1 MSENNQ
7 ENNQNNQTEQP
18 PKKISLK
25 EKWNE
30 QMELIYQKTGIKGIY
45 VVIGLIIS
53 VILVYMNIFDSV
65 ITNFIGTFYPSMGTI
80 SSIYK
85 NDLKEQK
92 DWLTYWTV
100 FSCFVLLDMF
110 SPIII
115 KVVPFYLVIKIILL
129 IWLFMP
135 GSNGR
140 TLIYAIIVRRIL
152 GKYEERVDR
161 VIHGIDGF
169 IKVPKENN
177 ENKKIFKSK
186 LSKLKVN
193 NQSMEDALKAAKEL
207 EENDKKEEDKKEEDK
222 KEEDKKEEDKKEE
235 DKKEEDKKEEDKKE
249 EDKKEEENKKEK
261 EDNQQKGE
269 NKDNNE

>member
-1 MSENNQ
+1 
-7 ENNQNNQTEQP
+7 
-18 PKKISLK
+18 
-25 EKWNE
+25 
-30 QMELIYQKTGIKGIY
+30 
-45 VVIGLIIS
+45 
-53 VILVYMNIFDSV
+53 
-65 ITNFIGTFYPSMGTI
+65 MGTI

-85 NDLKEQK
+85 NDLEEQK

-115 KVVPFYLVIKIILL
+115 KFIPFYLVIKIILL

-152 GKYEERVDR
+152 GKYEEKVDR

-169 IKVPKENN
+169 IKVPQENN
-177 ENKKIFKSK
+177 ENKKINKSK
-186 LSKLKVN
+186 LSKLRASS
-193 NQSMEDALKAAKEL
+193 QSMEEALKAAKEMEDNDKN
-207 EENDKKEEDKKEEDK
+207 EENKKEEDKKEEEK
-222 KEEDKKEEDKKEE
+222 KEEE
-235 DKKEEDKKEEDKKE
+235 
-249 EDKKEEENKKEK
+249 KKEEENKKEK

>member
-7 ENNQNNQTEQP
+7 NDKPEQP

-53 VILVYMNIFDSV
+53 VILVYMNIFDAV

-85 NDLKEQK
+85 NDLEEQK

-115 KVVPFYLVIKIILL
+115 KFIPFYLVIKIILL

-152 GKYEERVDR
+152 GKYEKKVER

-169 IKVPKENN
+169 IKVPQENN
-177 ENKKIFKSK
+177 ENKKISKSK
-186 LSKLKVN
+186 LSKLRASS
-193 NQSMEDALKAAKEL
+193 QSMEEALKAAKEMEDNDKN
-207 EENDKKEEDKKEEDK
+207 EENKKEEDKKEEEK
-222 KEEDKKEEDKKEE
+222 KEEEKKEEE
-235 DKKEEDKKEEDKKE
+235 
-249 EDKKEEENKKEK
+249 KKEEENKKEK

>member
-7 ENNQNNQTEQP
+7 NSQAAEL

-30 QMELIYQKTGIKGIY
+30 QMELIYEKTGIKGIY
-45 VVIGLIIS
+45 VVIGLVIS
-53 VILVYMNIFDSV
+53 IILVWLNIFDAV

-115 KVVPFYLVIKIILL
+115 KFIPFYLVIKIILL

-140 TLIYAIIVRRIL
+140 TLIYAIIVKKIL
-152 GKYEERVDR
+152 GKYEEKVDK

-169 IKVPKENN
+169 IKVPKENKENNDKKENN
-177 ENKKIFKSK
+177 ENKKITKSK
-186 LSKLKVN
+186 LMKFKDSSL
-193 NQSMEDALKAAKEL
+193 SMEDALKAANEIK
-207 EENDKKEEDKKEEDK
+207 END
-222 KEEDKKEEDKKEE
+222 
-235 DKKEEDKKEEDKKE
+235 KE
-249 EDKKEEENKKEK
+249 EDKKEEENKKEEEIK
-261 EDNQQKGE
+261 KENEDNQEKKE
-269 NKDNNE
+269 NKDNNQ

>member
-1 MSENNQ
+1 
-7 ENNQNNQTEQP
+7 
-18 PKKISLK
+18 
-25 EKWNE
+25 
-30 QMELIYQKTGIKGIY
+30 MELIYQKTGIKGIY

-53 VILVYMNIFDSV
+53 KILVYFNIFDAV

-85 NDLKEQK
+85 NDLEEQK

-115 KVVPFYLVIKIILL
+115 KIVPFYLVVKIILL

-140 TLIYAIIVRRIL
+140 TLIYAIFVRRIL
-152 GKYEERVDR
+152 GKYEEKVDR

-169 IKVPKENN
+169 IKVPQEKQENN
-177 ENKKIFKSK
+177 ENKKISKSK

-193 NQSMEDALKAAKEL
+193 SQTMEEALKAAKEMEDNDKK
-207 EENDKKEEDKKEEDK
+207 EENKKEEDKKEEDK
-222 KEEDKKEEDKKEE
+222 KEENKKEEEKKEE
-235 DKKEEDKKEEDKKE
+235 E
-249 EDKKEEENKKEK
+249 KKEEENKKEK

>member
-1 MSENNQ
+1 MS
-7 ENNQNNQTEQP
+7 ENNQNNQAEQS
-18 PKKISLK
+18 PKKISLR

-45 VVIGLIIS
+45 VVIALIIS
-53 VILVYMNIFDSV
+53 VILVYYNIFDSV
-65 ITNFIGTFYPSMGTI
+65 ITNFVGTFYPSMATI

-140 TLIYAIIVRRIL
+140 TLIYAIIVRKIL
-152 GKYEERVDR
+152 GKYEEKVDR
-161 VIHGIDGF
+161 VINKIDGF
-169 IKVPKENN
+169 IKVPQENN
-177 ENKKIFKSK
+177 ENKKVYKSK
-186 LSKLKVN
+186 LSKLRIN
-193 NQSMEDALKAAKEL
+193 NLSMEDALKAAKEIPENDKK
-207 EENDKKEEDKKEEDK
+207 EENKKEEDKKEE
-222 KEEDKKEEDKKEE
+222 
-235 DKKEEDKKEEDKKE
+235 
-249 EDKKEEENKKEK
+249 
-261 EDNQQKGE
+261 NQQKGE
-269 NKDNNE
+269 NTDNKE

>member
-7 ENNQNNQTEQP
+7 NDKPEQP

-53 VILVYMNIFDSV
+53 VILVYMNIFDAV

-85 NDLKEQK
+85 NDLEEQK

-115 KVVPFYLVIKIILL
+115 KFIPFYLVIKIILL

-152 GKYEERVDR
+152 GKYEEKVDR

-169 IKVPKENN
+169 IKVPQENN
-177 ENKKIFKSK
+177 ENKKVFKSK
-186 LSKLKVN
+186 LSKLRVN
-193 NQSMEDALKAAKEL
+193 NLSMEEALKAAKEIP
-207 EENDKKEEDKKEEDK
+207 EDNKKEEN
-222 KEEDKKEEDKKEE
+222 
-235 DKKEEDKKEEDKKE
+235 KKE
-249 EDKKEEENKKEK
+249 EDKKEEENKKEEDNK
-261 EDNQQKGE
+261 EEENKKEKEENQQKGE

>member
-1 MSENNQ
+1 MSENNK
-7 ENNQNNQTEQP
+7 NNQAEQP

-25 EKWNE
+25 EKWNQ

-53 VILVYMNIFDSV
+53 VILVWLNIFDSV
-65 ITNFIGTFYPSMGTI
+65 ITNFVGTFYPSMATI

-115 KVVPFYLVIKIILL
+115 KIVPFYLVIKIILL

-152 GKYEERVDR
+152 GKYEEKVDR

-169 IKVPKENN
+169 IKVPQENN
-177 ENKKIFKSK
+177 ENKKVFKSK
-186 LSKLKVN
+186 LSKLRVN
-193 NQSMEDALKAAKEL
+193 NLSMEEALKAAKEIP
-207 EENDKKEEDKKEEDK
+207 EDNKKEEN
-222 KEEDKKEEDKKEE
+222 
-235 DKKEEDKKEEDKKE
+235 KKE

-261 EDNQQKGE
+261 EENQQKGE

>member
-1 MSENNQ
+1 MS

-18 PKKISLK
+18 PKKISLR

-53 VILVYMNIFDSV
+53 VILVYLNIFDSV
-65 ITNFIGTFYPSMGTI
+65 ITNFIGTFYPSMATI

-115 KVVPFYLVIKIILL
+115 KIVPFYLVIKIILL

-152 GKYEERVDR
+152 GKYEEKVDR

-169 IKVPKENN
+169 IKVPQENN
-177 ENKKIFKSK
+177 ENKKVYKSK
-186 LSKLKVN
+186 LSKLKIN
-193 NQSMEDALKAAKEL
+193 NLSMEEALKAAKEIP
-207 EENDKKEEDKKEEDK
+207 EDNKKEEN
-222 KEEDKKEEDKKEE
+222 
-235 DKKEEDKKEEDKKE
+235 KKE
-249 EDKKEEENKKEK
+249 EDKKEEENKKEEDNK
-261 EDNQQKGE
+261 EEENKKEKEENQQKGE

>member
-1 MSENNQ
+1 MSEKNENNQ
-7 ENNQNNQTEQP
+7 PEEP
-18 PKKISLK
+18 KKKISLK

-53 VILVYMNIFDSV
+53 VILVYLNIFDSV

-115 KVVPFYLVIKIILL
+115 KFIPFYLVIKIILL

-152 GKYEERVDR
+152 GKYEEKVDS
-161 VIHGIDGF
+161 VINKFDGF
-169 IKVPKENN
+169 IKVPQENN
-177 ENKKIFKSK
+177 ENKKTFKSK
-186 LSKLKVN
+186 LSKLKLKE
-193 NQSMEDALKAAKEL
+193 QSMEEALKAAQEL
-207 EENDKKEEDKKEEDK
+207 DENEKKEENKKEEDKKEEVK
-222 KEEDKKEEDKKEE
+222 KEEDK
-235 DKKEEDKKEEDKKE
+235 
-249 EDKKEEENKKEK
+249 K

-269 NKDNNE
+269 SKDNNE

>member
-1 MSENNQ
+1 MS
-7 ENNQNNQTEQP
+7 ENNQNNQAEQP
-18 PKKISLK
+18 PKKISLR

-53 VILVYMNIFDSV
+53 VILVWLNIFDSV
-65 ITNFIGTFYPSMGTI
+65 ITNFVGTFYPSMATI

-115 KVVPFYLVIKIILL
+115 KIVPFYLVIKIILL

-152 GKYEERVDR
+152 GKYEEKVDR

-169 IKVPKENN
+169 IKVPQENN
-177 ENKKIFKSK
+177 ENKKVFKSK
-186 LSKLKVN
+186 LSKLRVN
-193 NQSMEDALKAAKEL
+193 NLNMEEALKAAKEIP
-207 EENDKKEEDKKEEDK
+207 EDNKKEEN
-222 KEEDKKEEDKKEE
+222 
-235 DKKEEDKKEEDKKE
+235 KKE
-249 EDKKEEENKKEK
+249 EDKKEEENKKEEDNK
-261 EDNQQKGE
+261 EEENKKEKEENQQKGE

>member
-1 MSENNQ
+1 MSENNK
-7 ENNQNNQTEQP
+7 NNQAEQP

-25 EKWNE
+25 EKWNQ

-45 VVIGLIIS
+45 VVIALIIS
-53 VILVYMNIFDSV
+53 VILVYYNIFDSV
-65 ITNFIGTFYPSMGTI
+65 ITNFVGTFYPSMATI

-140 TLIYAIIVRRIL
+140 TLIYAIIVRKIL
-152 GKYEERVDR
+152 GKYEEKVDR
-161 VIHGIDGF
+161 VINKIDGF
-169 IKVPKENN
+169 IKVPQENN
-177 ENKKIFKSK
+177 ENKKVYKSK
-186 LSKLKVN
+186 LSKLRIN
-193 NQSMEDALKAAKEL
+193 NLSMEDALKAAKEIPENDKK
-207 EENDKKEEDKKEEDK
+207 EENKKEEDKKEE
-222 KEEDKKEEDKKEE
+222 
-235 DKKEEDKKEEDKKE
+235 
-249 EDKKEEENKKEK
+249 
-261 EDNQQKGE
+261 NQQKGE
-269 NKDNNE
+269 NTDNKE

>member
-7 ENNQNNQTEQP
+7 NDKPEQP

-53 VILVYMNIFDSV
+53 VILVYMNIFDAV

-85 NDLKEQK
+85 NDLEEQK

-115 KVVPFYLVIKIILL
+115 KFIPFYLVIKIILL

-152 GKYEERVDR
+152 GKYEEKVDR

-169 IKVPKENN
+169 IKVPQENN
-177 ENKKIFKSK
+177 ENKKVFKSK
-186 LSKLKVN
+186 LSKLRVN
-193 NQSMEDALKAAKEL
+193 NLNMEEALKAAKEIP
-207 EENDKKEEDKKEEDK
+207 EDNKKEEN
-222 KEEDKKEEDKKEE
+222 
-235 DKKEEDKKEEDKKE
+235 KKE
-249 EDKKEEENKKEK
+249 EDKKEEENKKEEDNK
-261 EDNQQKGE
+261 EEENKKEKEENQQKGE

>member
-1 MSENNQ
+1 
-7 ENNQNNQTEQP
+7 
-18 PKKISLK
+18 
-25 EKWNE
+25 
-30 QMELIYQKTGIKGIY
+30 
-45 VVIGLIIS
+45 
-53 VILVYMNIFDSV
+53 
-65 ITNFIGTFYPSMGTI
+65 
-80 SSIYK
+80 
-85 NDLKEQK
+85 
-92 DWLTYWTV
+92 
-100 FSCFVLLDMF
+100 
-110 SPIII
+110 
-115 KVVPFYLVIKIILL
+115 
-129 IWLFMP
+129 MP

-140 TLIYAIIVRRIL
+140 TLIYEIIVRRIL

-249 EDKKEEENKKEK
+249 EENKKEK

>member
-249 EDKKEEENKKEK
+249 EENKKEK